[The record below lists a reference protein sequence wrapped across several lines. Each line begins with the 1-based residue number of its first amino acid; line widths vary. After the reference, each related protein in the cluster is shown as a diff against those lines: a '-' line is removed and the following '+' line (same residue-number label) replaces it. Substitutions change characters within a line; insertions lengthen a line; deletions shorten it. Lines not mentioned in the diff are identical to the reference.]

1 MDFRKSA
8 TTAIV
13 IGFVGGAF
21 LLGGVLMGGSSSKAS
36 TQVVA
41 PKTQTPFVTVT
52 ATAGGLTVG
61 TAVPS
66 TEDKT
71 ETGGEGSGTLVPV
84 NQPNGGGDNGGGNPG
99 PQQPQPQQPEPV
111 APVQPEQPAPQP
123 PVIEPE
129 PEPEE
134 PVVLV
139 VPPTI
144 EKTTP
149 VDNSTGNTRGTKL
162 LFYFSRPMD
171 KASVNAAFT
180 MVSPVVNGTI
190 SWDVAG
196 EVMTFDPAADFAYG
210 EWVEAKIGGTAK
222 DAMGVEMFHDKTIKF
237 RVMRI
242 ATVDLLSVAGKDGYV
257 VNPQVAA
264 IDYVNTEA
272 NRIKVSTW
280 ERGFLSFNLASLPEN
295 VIDVTDA
302 ELSVLQSSADAT
314 AYGGQTGNLRVQPL
328 PFASL
333 DVSDFN
339 KKGIEVCWPICAP
352 VSQLL
357 SSSQGL
363 GMKTADM
370 TLFLRADVKN
380 RVELGNLSQF
390 RLFFDKE
397 NGGDGPKV
405 GVEIHSGEG
414 ATKPKL
420 QITYTYH

>member
-13 IGFVGGAF
+13 VGFVGGAF
-21 LLGGVLMGGSSSKAS
+21 LLGGVLLGGPSSKAS
-36 TQVVA
+36 TQLVA
-41 PKTQTPFVTVT
+41 PKTQTPLVTVT
-52 ATAGGLTVG
+52 AMPDGLTVG
-61 TAVPS
+61 TAVPA
-66 TEDKT
+66 TEDKA
-71 ETGGEGSGTLVPV
+71 ETGGEETGGTLVPV
-84 NQPNGGGDNGGGNPG
+84 SQPNGGSGTGGGGSNPA
-99 PQQPQPQQPEPV
+99 PQPQQPEPV

-149 VDNSTGNTRGTKL
+149 LDGSTGNTRGTKL

-171 KASVNAAFT
+171 KASVNSAFA

-210 EWVEAKIGGTAK
+210 EWVEAKIAGTAK
-222 DAMGVEMFHDKTIKF
+222 DAMGAEMFHDKTIKF

-242 ATVDLLSVAGKDGYV
+242 TTVDLLSVAGKDGYV
-257 VNPQVAA
+257 TNPQVAA

-280 ERGFLSFNLASLPEN
+280 ERGFLTFNLASLPAD
-295 VIDVTDA
+295 VIDVTEA
-302 ELSVLQSSADAT
+302 QLSVLQSSADAT

-339 KKGIEVCWPICAP
+339 KKAVEICWPLCAP

-363 GMKTADM
+363 GVKTADV
-370 TLFLRADVKN
+370 TLFVRADVKN
-380 RVELGNLSQF
+380 RADLGNLSQF

-397 NGGDGPKV
+397 NDGDGPKV
-405 GVEIHSGEG
+405 GIEVHSGEG

>member
-21 LLGGVLMGGSSSKAS
+21 LLGGVLLGGSSSKAS
-36 TQVVA
+36 SQVVA
-41 PKTQTPFVTVT
+41 PKTQTPRLT
-52 ATAGGLTVG
+52 ATPYIPDDSYLLA
-61 TAVPS
+61 TATPAPS
-66 TEDKT
+66 D
-71 ETGGEGSGTLVPV
+71 GSQDGGTLVPV
-84 NQPNGGGDNGGGNPG
+84 NQPNTNGGSVGGGNPG

-111 APVQPEQPAPQP
+111 APAQPEQPAPQP

-149 VDNSTGNTRGTKL
+149 VDGSTGNTRSTKL

-171 KASVNAAFT
+171 KASVNSAFA

-210 EWVEAKIGGTAK
+210 EWVEAKIAGTAR
-222 DAMGVEMFHDKTIKF
+222 DAMGAEMFNDKTIKF

-242 ATVDLLSVAGKDGYV
+242 ATVDLFSVGGKDGYV
-257 VNPQVAA
+257 TNPQVAA

-280 ERGFLSFNLASLPEN
+280 ERGFLSFNLASLPAD

-333 DVSDFN
+333 DASDFN
-339 KKGIEVCWPICAP
+339 KKAVEICWPLCAP

-363 GMKTADM
+363 GVKSADV
-370 TLFLRADVKN
+370 TLFVRADVKN
-380 RVELGNLSQF
+380 RIDLGNLSQF

-397 NGGDGPKV
+397 NDGDGPKV
-405 GVEIHSGEG
+405 GIEVHSGEG

-420 QITYTYH
+420 HITYTYH

>member
-21 LLGGVLMGGSSSKAS
+21 LLGGVLLGGTSSKAS
-36 TQVVA
+36 TQLVA
-41 PKTQTPFVTVT
+41 PKTQTPLITVT
-52 ATAGGLTVG
+52 ATPGGLTVG

-66 TEDKT
+66 TEDKN
-71 ETGGEGSGTLVPV
+71 EAGGEENGGTLVPV
-84 NQPNGGGDNGGGNPG
+84 SQPNGGSTSGNGGGNPAA
-99 PQQPQPQQPEPV
+99 QQPQPQQPEPV

-149 VDNSTGNTRGTKL
+149 VNGSTGNTRGTKL

-171 KASVNAAFT
+171 KASVNAAFA

-210 EWVEAKIGGTAK
+210 EWVEARVAGTAK
-222 DAMGVEMFHDKTIKF
+222 DAMGADMFNDKTIKF
-237 RVMRI
+237 RIMRI
-242 ATVDLLSVAGKDGYV
+242 ATTDLYSVAGKDGYV
-257 VNPQVAA
+257 TNPQVAA
-264 IDYVNTEA
+264 LDYVNTEA

-280 ERGFLSFNLASLPEN
+280 ERGFLSFNLASLPAD
-295 VIDVTDA
+295 VIDVTEA
-302 ELSVLQSSADAT
+302 ELSVNQSSADAT

-328 PFASL
+328 SFASL

-339 KKGIEVCWPICAP
+339 KKA
-352 VSQLL
+352 
-357 SSSQGL
+357 
-363 GMKTADM
+363 
-370 TLFLRADVKN
+370 
-380 RVELGNLSQF
+380 
-390 RLFFDKE
+390 
-397 NGGDGPKV
+397 
-405 GVEIHSGEG
+405 VEI
-414 ATKPKL
+414 
-420 QITYTYH
+420 